1 MPEDKL
7 SFIPKKTFAG
17 PVYKS
22 RGPGLFLV
30 FSFLILLI
38 SGVFYG
44 GLFFYGN
51 TLQKQVTGLSSSLER
66 VKVAFELPLINEL
79 FTISEKI
86 NSSKILLSQHRTLLP
101 VFDLLEK
108 LTLKDVRFKSFR
120 FSFSKESGPLILMDG
135 QTKNYSTLASQGDIL
150 GKDKNIKKVSFSNL
164 SLGSKGMVN
173 FTIHLVLEQSIL
185 NYKGD

>member
-7 SFIPKKTFAG
+7 SFIPKKTFAT

-22 RGPGLFLV
+22 RGPGLFLA
-30 FSFLILLI
+30 FSFFALLI
-38 SGVFYG
+38 SGAFYG
-44 GLFFYGN
+44 GLFFYRN
-51 TLQKQVTGLSSSLER
+51 MLKKQVTDLSSSLER
-66 VKVAFELPLINEL
+66 AKVAFELPLINEL

-86 NSSKILLSQHRTLLP
+86 NSSKTLLSQHRTLLP
-101 VFDLLEK
+101 VFNLLEK

-120 FSFSKESGPLILMDG
+120 FSFSKESGPLVLMDG
-135 QTKNYSTLASQGDIL
+135 QTKNYSTLASQGDIF

-164 SLGSKGMVN
+164 NLGSKGMVN
-173 FTIHLVLEQSIL
+173 FTINLVLEQSFL